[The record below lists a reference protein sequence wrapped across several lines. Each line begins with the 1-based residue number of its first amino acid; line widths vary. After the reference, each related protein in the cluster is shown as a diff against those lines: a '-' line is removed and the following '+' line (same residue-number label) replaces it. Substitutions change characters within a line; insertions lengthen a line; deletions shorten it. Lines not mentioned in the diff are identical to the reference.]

1 MTSRNF
7 FKLIVL
13 LATLVYL
20 PHSLAQDTVDK
31 FQIRTLTGP
40 RPALHAVFSPDGQT
54 FRTMAYIWDSEKEPG
69 AAFIEI
75 ILWDVATGRQVSTFQ
90 SPMKLHFSSR
100 IIAASLDGETLAYT
114 AFSDIIEIIVWD
126 VATGSEKRDALC
138 GGTTQWH

>member
-1 MTSRNF
+1 MLT
-7 FKLIVL
+7 LIS
-13 LATLVYL
+13 TLY
-20 PHSLAQDTVDK
+20 PSHTFAQDGDIDK

-54 FRTMAYIWDSEKEPG
+54 FRTMAYIRDSEKEPG

>member
-90 SPMKLHFSSR
+90 SPMKLHFFISNNSGQ
-100 IIAASLDGETLAYT
+100 SG
-114 AFSDIIEIIVWD
+114 W
-126 VATGSEKRDALC
+126 
-138 GGTTQWH
+138 